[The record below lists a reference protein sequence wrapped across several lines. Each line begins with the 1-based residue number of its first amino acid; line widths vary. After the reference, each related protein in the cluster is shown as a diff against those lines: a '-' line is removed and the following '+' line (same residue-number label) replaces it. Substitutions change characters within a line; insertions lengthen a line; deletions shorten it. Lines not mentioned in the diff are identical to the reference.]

1 MTLTP
6 LTPRQRLA
14 RGLKYTAVGPVD
26 VTRGVLGVGVDS
38 AQATAAELRRR
49 YQSGQLRRELAAA
62 QETLVAELV
71 AAQEAV
77 SGLPEALTG
86 ARARN
91 RRRKRLLVV
100 GVGAGVLAVG
110 AVTFSILRR
119 SMKPEPSPLPPS
131 VEVTPKP

>member
-62 QETLVAELV
+62 RRPSSRSSWPPRRRSAVFPRPSRVPAPATG
-71 AAQEAV
+71 AV
-77 SGLPEALTG
+77 SAC
-86 ARARN
+86 
-91 RRRKRLLVV
+91 
-100 GVGAGVLAVG
+100 
-110 AVTFSILRR
+110 
-119 SMKPEPSPLPPS
+119 
-131 VEVTPKP
+131 

>member
-1 MTLTP
+1 MSPTP
-6 LTPRQRLA
+6 LTSRQRLT
-14 RGLKYTAVGPVD
+14 RGLKYTAIGPVD
-26 VTRGVLGVGVDS
+26 VTLGVLGVGADS
-38 AQATAAELRRR
+38 TKATGAELRRR
-49 YQSGQLRRELAAA
+49 YRSGQLRRELAAA
-62 QETLVAELV
+62 QQNLVQELA

-86 ARARN
+86 AHVRN
-91 RRRKRLLVV
+91 RGRKRLLAV

>member
-62 QETLVAELV
+62 RETLVAELV

-91 RRRKRLLVV
+91 RRRKRLLR
-100 GVGAGVLAVG
+100 GGGGAGVLAG
-110 AVTFSILRR
+110 G
-119 SMKPEPSPLPPS
+119 
-131 VEVTPKP
+131 

>member
-1 MTLTP
+1 MSLTP

-62 QETLVAELV
+62 QQNLVQELA

-86 ARARN
+86 THVRN

-100 GVGAGVLAVG
+100 GAGVGVLAVG
-110 AVTFSILRR
+110 TVTFSILRR

>member
-1 MTLTP
+1 MSLKP

-26 VTRGVLGVGVDS
+26 VTRGIVGVGADS
-38 AQATAAELRRR
+38 TKATAAEFRRR
-49 YQSGQLRRELAAA
+49 YRSGQLRRELAAA
-62 QETLVAELV
+62 RQTLVQEL
-71 AAQEAV
+71 AGAQEAV

-86 ARARN
+86 ARVRN
-91 RRRKRLLVV
+91 RRRKRLLAV

-110 AVTFSILRR
+110 AVTFSIVRR

-131 VEVTPKP
+131 VEVTPRP

>member
-14 RGLKYTAVGPVD
+14 RGLKYTAVGPAD
-26 VTRGVLGVGVDS
+26 VTRGVLGVGVHS

-49 YQSGQLRRELAAA
+49 YRSGQLRRELTAAP
-62 QETLVAELV
+62 ETLVAQLV
-71 AAQEAV
+71 AAQKAV
-77 SGLPEALTG
+77 GARPETLTG